1 MGFACWG
8 QLGQPWQPLLIERL
22 APQRSNATR
31 CYDSAVSGESFG
43 EAEPFGGAKE
53 PPRPAS
59 IILVSYMPLA
69 HAGVAGENRS
79 LVHPC
84 RRAPLEAKRTGA
96 LLQQRLRKRA
106 ITLRRGRS
114 KHHY

>member
-8 QLGQPWQPLLIERL
+8 QLGQPYSPTNEAASGAAAVKCDALFRCGSRL
-22 APQRSNATR
+22 EKPSRL
-31 CYDSAVSGESFG
+31 GEPKS
-43 EAEPFGGAKE
+43 PGA
-53 PPRPAS
+53 RPAS

-69 HAGVAGENRS
+69 ADRVAGENRS

-106 ITLRRGRS
+106 ITLRRGRQAP
-114 KHHY
+114 H